1 MSDDAG
7 KPIPDGLRR
16 ARLHRVGRAY
26 VADTATVT
34 ARVTL
39 GEDANLWY
47 GVMVRGDDA
56 PITIGA
62 RTNIQDNSVVH
73 VDPDAPNVIGADVTI
88 GHGALVHGV
97 EVEDCVL
104 IGMGAIVLGGSRIGE
119 GSIIGAGALVLE
131 NTVIPPYSL
140 VVGSPARVVRQLD
153 PADRRPKAVR
163 HAAHYVEQA
172 RRHASDVWDGQVE
185 A

>member
-1 MSDDAG
+1 MTDPR
-7 KPIPDGLRR
+7 PILDGLRR
-16 ARLHRVGRAY
+16 ARLLPVGKAW

-34 ARVTL
+34 AAVTL

-62 RTNIQDNSVVH
+62 RTNVQDGSVVH
-73 VDPDAPNVIGADVTI
+73 VDPAAPNVIGADVTI

-97 EVEDCVL
+97 EVEDYVL
-104 IGMGAIVLGGSRIGE
+104 IGMGAILLGGSKIGE
-119 GSIIGAGALVLE
+119 GSIVGAGTLVLE
-131 NTVIPPYSL
+131 GTEIPPYSL
-140 VVGSPARVVRQLD
+140 AVGSPARVVRALD
-153 PADRRPKAVR
+153 PAERRPKAIS

-172 RRHASDVWDGQVE
+172 RRHASGHWDGLVE

>member
-1 MSDDAG
+1 MTGSR
-7 KPIPDGLRR
+7 PHPEGLRR
-16 ARLHRVGRAY
+16 ARLLPVGKAY

-34 ARVTL
+34 AAVTL
-39 GEDANLWY
+39 EEDVNLWY

-62 RTNIQDNSVVH
+62 RTNVQDNAVVH
-73 VDPDAPNVIGADVTI
+73 VDPDAPNVIGRDVTI

-97 EVEDCVL
+97 EVEDYVL

-131 NTVIPPYSL
+131 GTEIPPYSL
-140 VVGSPARVVRQLD
+140 VVGSPARIVRQLD
-153 PADRRPKAVR
+153 PEDRRPKAIR

-172 RRHASDVWDGQVE
+172 KRHAGDHWDGMVQ

>member
-1 MSDDAG
+1 MNDPR
-7 KPIPDGLRR
+7 PILDGLRR
-16 ARLHRVGRAY
+16 ARLLRVGRAW

-34 ARVTL
+34 AAVTL
-39 GEDANLWY
+39 GEDVNLWY

-62 RTNIQDNSVVH
+62 RTNVQDGSVVH
-73 VDPDAPNVIGADVTI
+73 VDPDAPNTIGSDVTV

-97 EVEDCVL
+97 EVEDYVL
-104 IGMGAIVLGGSRIGE
+104 IGMGAIVLGGSKIGE
-119 GSIIGAGALVLE
+119 GSIVGAGALVLE
-131 NTVIPPYSL
+131 GTEIPPYSL

-153 PADRRPKAVR
+153 PTDRRPKAIR

-172 RRHASDVWDGQVE
+172 RRHASGAWDGLVD